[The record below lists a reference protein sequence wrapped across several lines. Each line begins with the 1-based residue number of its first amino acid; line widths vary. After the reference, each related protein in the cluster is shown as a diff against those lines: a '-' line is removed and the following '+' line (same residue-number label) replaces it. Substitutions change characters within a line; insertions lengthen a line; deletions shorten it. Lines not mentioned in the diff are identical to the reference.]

1 MIAVIATLKA
11 KEGKEEE
18 LVGVL
23 KALGSKVLA
32 NESDC
37 KLYQLSRSK
46 SDPQTYVL
54 MERYTDGAALAQH
67 SNTEYF
73 KAGIPNMIACCEG
86 PPQVALYDEIE

>member
-11 KEGKEEE
+11 KEGKEAE

-23 KALGSKVLA
+23 KALGSKVMA
-32 NESDC
+32 NGSDS
-37 KLYQLSRSK
+37 KLNQLCRTN

-67 SNTEYF
+67 SNTDYF

-86 PPQVALYDEIE
+86 PPQVALYDEVE